1 MAKKEKDYIELVDEK
16 FGFSMRLYES
26 DNEKRPYY
34 GTLSIDPG
42 FAIRFNVVEYDEE
55 YFISWPSYKVGKGKK
70 TQWKNTAYCYDKK
83 VIKAI
88 DNLLSDC
95 IDNFN

>member
-1 MAKKEKDYIELVDEK
+1 MAKRKDNEYVELMNEDY
-16 FGFSMRLYES
+16 GMTMRLYES

-42 FAIRFNVVEYDEE
+42 FAILFSVVEYDGDN
-55 YFISWPSYKVGKGKK
+55 FISWPSHKVGKGKK
-70 TQWKNTAYCYDKK
+70 QQWKNDAYCYDKK

-88 DNLLSDC
+88 DKLLAEC
-95 IDNFN
+95 IDNL